1 MTGEPQDAR
10 STSPFQEFFRTE
22 AAGGALLVTCACA
35 ALVLANS
42 GWADAY
48 HRLLAT
54 TIAVAAGGHEL
65 SLTIHQWINDAL
77 MSVFFLI
84 VGLEIK
90 REALAGELASAPG
103 GATHR
108 RCDRRHGGPGVHLFP
123 D

>member
-1 MTGEPQDAR
+1 MPAQR
-10 STSPFQEFFRTE
+10 VPFKSSSERKQP
-22 AAGGALLVTCACA
+22 AVLVTCACA

-54 TIAVAAGGHEL
+54 TIAIATGGHEL

-84 VGLEIK
+84 V
-90 REALAGELASAPG
+90 
-103 GATHR
+103 
-108 RCDRRHGGPGVHLFP
+108 D
-123 D
+123 